1 MNSAANNYSNLG
13 TTNYSTRPAQY
24 SNYSSSYQSINN
36 SRFSFSEIS
45 VVTWIIIILV
55 LAIFG
60 INVFLYLA
68 SGTQWFSD
76 TFGPYIK
83 YFSALFGTTIAET
96 SKQIVNTSATGTK
109 AGVDF
114 VSGTFDSGVN
124 KLQQLGGKLEN
135 LGTGDAAGAGTPTNK
150 IQGATKEMN
159 STSMNSN
166 TLQNSISP
174 HDIDNNRLNSILNSA
189 KPESPIQE
197 IHSYNAD
204 ESSSSIQSSKS
215 SSKSGWCFIGEDRGF
230 RSCIQVNENDTCM
243 SGNIFPTKDI
253 CINPTLRA

>member
-1 MNSAANNYSNLG
+1 
-13 TTNYSTRPAQY
+13 
-24 SNYSSSYQSINN
+24 
-36 SRFSFSEIS
+36 
-45 VVTWIIIILV
+45 
-55 LAIFG
+55 
-60 INVFLYLA
+60 
-68 SGTQWFSD
+68 
-76 TFGPYIK
+76 
-83 YFSALFGTTIAET
+83 
-96 SKQIVNTSATGTK
+96 
-109 AGVDF
+109 
-114 VSGTFDSGVN
+114 
-124 KLQQLGGKLEN
+124 
-135 LGTGDAAGAGTPTNK
+135 
-150 IQGATKEMN
+150 
-159 STSMNSN
+159 MNSN